1 MVFTSSEI
9 TCKWVW
15 TEKQS
20 HFLPVVSVLCKSL
33 HQISFW
39 TLGIK
44 KTDSAFSSV
53 LCLLGEA
60 VNSAGNGQWHVWE
73 GSSRK
78 AVEGQNISIYWGI
91 WELGCLWKVCVAQ
104 LTHPCQ
110 APVFWTGGAWWDY
123 TLGSQS
129 TVDTRYWKLYFSF
142 LEPLWDNTGACELK
156 SLIKVSSP
164 G

>member
-39 TLGIK
+39 TLGIN
-44 KTDSAFSSV
+44 KTDSAFTSV

-78 AVEGQNISIYWGI
+78 AVEGPEYQYLLRNWGI
-91 WELGCLWKVCVAQ
+91 GLSVKGLCSTAYPPLSGTCVLDRRCVVGLHSGLTVNSWCKILKTLFFLLG
-104 LTHPCQ
+104 
-110 APVFWTGGAWWDY
+110 
-123 TLGSQS
+123 
-129 TVDTRYWKLYFSF
+129 TVM
-142 LEPLWDNTGACELK
+142 G
-156 SLIKVSSP
+156 
-164 G
+164 